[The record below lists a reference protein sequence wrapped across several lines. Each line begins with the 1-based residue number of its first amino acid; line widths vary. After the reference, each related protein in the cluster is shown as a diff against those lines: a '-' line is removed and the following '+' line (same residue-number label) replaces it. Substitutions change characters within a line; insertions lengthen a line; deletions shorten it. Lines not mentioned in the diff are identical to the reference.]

1 MDDELLL
8 CEAPLIPSQE
18 PAIRKLKDGS
28 IASVGIRG
36 EYYGQCPVLQKTDRA
51 WKDAGL
57 PRKSPVSPSALSQS
71 TREPSCERP
80 ESRSSSASDCRGGF
94 RQSRGRMLLERG
106 ARSATPTLKENGLY
120 HHNEHSHHTLRSR
133 PTSQYRNSPAL
144 FSDDDLGSFQLQD
157 EEVLAITA
165 AASRN
170 AFDPMDPSSPFQDV
184 IRASPFTPRESPC
197 RPGSSFRGARV
208 NPQVPSDR
216 NWRGGHRPSSAH
228 ESPDGMFLG
237 PGPKRAGFL
246 GCETGHSTQYSC
258 LSESWWRRSPGS
270 DRRRQGDF
278 QRVTLPS
285 QEPGWDSELGY
296 LACGCDYREA
306 CPHWPSGRPVK
317 ASVRDPPSL
326 PGAEG
331 GQAKGLGLSLAPPP
345 KVTVPK
351 WFRSQKP

>member
-1 MDDELLL
+1 
-8 CEAPLIPSQE
+8 
-18 PAIRKLKDGS
+18 
-28 IASVGIRG
+28 
-36 EYYGQCPVLQKTDRA
+36 
-51 WKDAGL
+51 
-57 PRKSPVSPSALSQS
+57 
-71 TREPSCERP
+71 
-80 ESRSSSASDCRGGF
+80 
-94 RQSRGRMLLERG
+94 MLLERG
-106 ARSATPTLKENGLY
+106 ARSATPTLKENSLY
-120 HHNEHSHHTLRSR
+120 HHNDRHHPLKSR

-144 FSDDDLGSFQLQD
+144 FSDDNLGSFHLGSFQLQD

-165 AASRN
+165 AAASRN
-170 AFDPMDPSSPFQDV
+170 AFDPFDPMDPRYPSAPFKDV
-184 IRASPFTPRESPC
+184 MRVSPFTPRESPC
-197 RPGSSFRGARV
+197 RPGSSFRARV
-208 NPQVPSDR
+208 NPQVQFDNR
-216 NWRGGHRPSSAH
+216 NWRGVHRPPSAH
-228 ESPDGMFLG
+228 ESSDGMFLG

-258 LSESWWRRSPGS
+258 LSESWWKRSPGS

-317 ASVRDPPSL
+317 ASGDPPSL

-345 KVTVPK
+345 NA
-351 WFRSQKP
+351 S